1 MGEEVGGLDFERP
14 ILELE
19 TKIAEL
25 TSFAISEKLEFSGEI
40 RVLQEKCDQLK
51 REVYGSLA
59 PWQRVQIAR
68 HPKRLYTLDYIQAL
82 CHDFVE
88 LHGDRAFADDP
99 ALIGGLGFLDDEPV
113 MIIGHQKGRTVQ
125 ESMERNFGMPHPE
138 GYRKARRLMLLAEK
152 FSRPLLVF
160 IDTPGAYPGI
170 GAEER
175 GQAQAIAE
183 NLRTMASLK
192 TPILCVIIGEGGSGG
207 ALAVGVG
214 DRVLM
219 CEHAWYSVISPEGC
233 AAILFHDAAKAPEA
247 ASVLKLTAQDLV
259 GFGVVDEIVPEPL
272 GGVHRDPATGLETMR
287 RVLQRRLL
295 ELKGRPLEGLLEE
308 RYTKYRCLGRFR
320 ETQERKISRAPSGSK
335 RAGRPTKT

>member
-1 MGEEVGGLDFERP
+1 MAEEIVGLDFERP

-19 TKIAEL
+19 AKITEL
-25 TSFAISEKLEFSGEI
+25 KSFAVSEKLEFAEEI

-51 REVYGSLA
+51 REIYGSLA

-68 HPKRLYTLDYIQAL
+68 HPKRLYTLDYLHAL
-82 CHDFVE
+82 CHDFIE
-88 LHGDRAFADDP
+88 LHGDRTFSDDAALVVGIGFFGDDP
-99 ALIGGLGFLDDEPV
+99 V
-113 MIIGHQKGRTVQ
+113 VVIGHQKGRTVQ

-192 TPILCVIIGEGGSGG
+192 TPTLCVIIGEGGSGG
-207 ALAVGVG
+207 ALAIGVG
-214 DRVLM
+214 DRILM
-219 CEHAWYSVISPEGC
+219 CENAWYSVISPEGC

-247 ASVLKLTAQDLV
+247 ASVLKLTATDLLE
-259 GFGVVDEIVPEPL
+259 FGVVDEVIPEPL
-272 GGVHRDPATGLETMR
+272 GGIHRDPAASLET
-287 RVLQRRLL
+287 VGRLL
-295 ELKGRPLEGLLEE
+295 RRHLMELQGQPLEKLLKE
-308 RYTKYRCLGRFR
+308 RYAKYRRLGRFR
-320 ETQERKISRAPSGSK
+320 EVQERKLS
-335 RAGRPTKT
+335 RAGRSK